1 MEGKKIASTIAQLP
15 KKRERKTKDKR
26 LEEKKIEI
34 LKDKRCNSI
43 MIKKLSILVLSS
55 WYPTRINPTLGNF
68 NEKFAEAAALYN
80 DVVAVHVCADK
91 DLNES
96 HEVVE
101 FEKDGVKTVI
111 FYFKKKVSENI
122 FDKLCKSIRFLKYYF
137 KAFKYVSK
145 KYGKLDIVHLNIL
158 YPVGTIALL
167 YKIFY
172 GIPYVISENWTGYL
186 PSNKVN
192 QGFFIRFISRRIACH
207 ASALLPVTEDLKKAM
222 LNEGFKS
229 KYFIVPNVT
238 DTQFFQP
245 DLVRAIPLKKI
256 ILHVSSLKD
265 EHKNIT
271 GLLNVIK
278 RLSLIRSDFELH
290 IVGDGDAKPHIDTI
304 KILGLDDNTVRFFEV
319 MTPQQ
324 IADKM
329 RQSDFFVLFSNYENL
344 PCVIVE
350 AFASGLPVVSST
362 AGGVAEHLTPDKGIL
377 LAPKDEEAL
386 FNACNNMLDNLNKY
400 DKEKLHQY
408 ALDKFSYESVGRVLT
423 KIYKNCSFL

>member
-1 MEGKKIASTIAQLP
+1 MT
-15 KKRERKTKDKR
+15 
-26 LEEKKIEI
+26 
-34 LKDKRCNSI
+34 
-43 MIKKLSILVLSS
+43 KKLSVLVLSS
-55 WYPTRINPTLGNF
+55 WYPTRVNPTLGNF

-91 DLNES
+91 DLIKS

-101 FEKDGVKTVI
+101 FEKDGVKTIV
-111 FYFKKKVSENI
+111 FYFKKKESENI
-122 FDKLCKSIRFLKYYF
+122 FDKVSKSLRFLKYYF
-137 KAFKYVSK
+137 SVFKYVRK
-145 KYGKLDIVHLNIL
+145 KYGKPDIVHLNIL
-158 YPVGTIALL
+158 YPVGIIVLL

-186 PSNKVN
+186 PTNKVN
-192 QGFFIRFISRRIACH
+192 QGLFTRFISRSIACR
-207 ASALLPVTEDLKKAM
+207 ASALLPVTVDLKKAM

-229 KYFIVPNVT
+229 NYFIVPNVT

-245 DLVRAIPLKKI
+245 DRSRTVPPKKI

-278 RLSLIRSDFELH
+278 RLSQLRSDFELH
-290 IVGDGDAKPHIDTI
+290 IVGDGDAAPHIETA
-304 KILGLDDNTVRFFEV
+304 KILGLDDNIVRFFGV

-362 AGGVAEHLTPDKGIL
+362 AGGVAEHLTPDKGLL

-386 FNACNNMLDNLNKY
+386 FAACNYILDNLDKY

-408 ALDKFSYESVGRVLT
+408 ALDKFSYKSVGELLT
-423 KIYKNCSFL
+423 GIYERILK